1 MVGSFG
7 EVVGCGEVVGIVDH
21 HCLNCFHKITNLEE
35 SVNQ

>member
-7 EVVGCGEVVGIVDH
+7 EVVGCGEVDH